1 MGSNT
6 NYELDL
12 IKNELNSIIR
22 ELNDISTN
30 VRYGFKGIGSEKC
43 ADCISSVVNQYNYAQ
58 RKLSNVNT
66 TAVTAEFA
74 KAHNKNK

>member
-6 NYELDL
+6 NYELDS

-30 VRYGFKGIGSEKC
+30 VR
-43 ADCISSVVNQYNYAQ
+43 
-58 RKLSNVNT
+58 
-66 TAVTAEFA
+66 
-74 KAHNKNK
+74 